1 MNIVEIAKLRK
12 HTKYTGLGE
21 TWLYDRNHIL
31 VLDYYGEP
39 ISELFTMEAIAITDF
54 KEVIDWSKVEVDTRL
69 MVRDKGDEEWC
80 RRRFAKYED
89 GKVYCWYNGMPSTEF
104 GGNMRYTRI
113 WDEAEIPYF

>member
-21 TWLYDRNHIL
+21 TWLYDRNHVL

-54 KEVIDWSKVEVDTRL
+54 KEVIDWSKVEIDTRL
-69 MVRDKGDEEWC
+69 KVRDKGDKEWVE
-80 RRRFAKYED
+80 RFFAKYED
-89 GKVYCWYNGMPSTEF
+89 GKVYCWHDGMISIELD
-104 GGNMRYTRI
+104 GDMQYTRI
-113 WDEAEIPYF
+113 WDEAEISYF